1 MTKTHQKV
9 SETDLHAYVDG
20 RLESERAA
28 QVADYLDEH
37 IEERARVGAYGRLNE
52 LLQQGYSARLAEKV
66 PERLSRIPTGVFWPR
81 RVAAAAAW
89 LAVGTALGWSLGA
102 TRTASLEI
110 GDGLVQSA
118 SRAHQVYVVEVRHP
132 VEVSAKEEAH
142 LSAWLSKRLG
152 ATLHPPNLGTV
163 GYDLVG
169 GRLLPG
175 VVGGPAAQF
184 MYEDAGGHRLTLY
197 ISKADTSSGDT
208 AFRYHDNGDLSVF
221 YWVDG
226 DFGYAL
232 SGQLPREQLL
242 RAARVSYQALNP

>member
-1 MTKTHQKV
+1 MNKTHQKM
-9 SETDLHAYVDG
+9 SEADLHAYADG
-20 RLESERAA
+20 QLDPEPAA
-28 QVADYLDEH
+28 KVADYLDEH
-37 IEERARVGAYGRLNE
+37 IDERTRIGAYGRLNE

-66 PERLSRIPTGVFWPR
+66 PEWLTRIPTRAFWPR
-81 RVAAAAAW
+81 RVAAAASW
-89 LAVGTALGWSLGA
+89 LAIGTALGWSFGVNRMDSPE
-102 TRTASLEI
+102 T

-118 SRAHQVYVVEVRHP
+118 SRAHQVYAVEVRHP
-132 VEVSAKEEAH
+132 VEVSANEEAH

-152 ATLHPPNLGTV
+152 ATLRPPHLGTV

-175 VVGGPAAQF
+175 VDGPAAQF

-197 ISKADTSSGDT
+197 VSKADTSRGDT
-208 AFRYHDNGDLSVF
+208 AFSYHDNGDLNVF

-242 RAARVSYQALNP
+242 RVARFSYQALNP

>member
-1 MTKTHQKV
+1 MNKTHQKM
-9 SETDLHAYVDG
+9 SEAELHAYVDG
-20 RLESERAA
+20 RIDAEPAA
-28 QVADYLDEH
+28 KVADYLDEH
-37 IEERARVGAYGRLNE
+37 PEEKARVGAYGRLNE

-89 LAVGTALGWSLGA
+89 LAIGTVLGWSLGA
-102 TRTASLEI
+102 TRTASLEM

-118 SRAHQVYVVEVRHP
+118 SRAHQVYAVEVRHP
-132 VEVSAKEEAH
+132 VEVGADEEGH

-152 ATLHPPNLGTV
+152 ATLRPPHLGTV

-175 VVGGPAAQF
+175 VDGPAAQF

-197 ISKADTSSGDT
+197 VSKADASSGDT

-242 RAARVSYQALNP
+242 RAARISYQALSP